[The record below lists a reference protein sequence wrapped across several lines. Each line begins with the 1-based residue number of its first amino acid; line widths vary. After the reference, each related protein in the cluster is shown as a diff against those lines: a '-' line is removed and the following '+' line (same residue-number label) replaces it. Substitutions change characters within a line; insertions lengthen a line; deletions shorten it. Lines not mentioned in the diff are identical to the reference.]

1 MHSENLNL
9 AFINIEISAPPQSH
23 FELFDHSRIECL
35 TCTVNRYYNG
45 GVEKAIMIW
54 YFTLTQRRKMIEIFD
69 LPSIFLRLLLA
80 ASPLQCCVIYLYS
93 IGEDPRGHE
102 ESCLFSRNSTKLHI
116 SHAMTLR
123 KKRFL
128 LLAHLLASFGN
139 FVEERPP
146 T

>member
-1 MHSENLNL
+1 MHSDNLNCV
-9 AFINIEISAPPQSH
+9 FIEIEKSAPFLSR
-23 FELFDHSRIECL
+23 FDHSRIERL
-35 TCTVNRYYNG
+35 TFTVNRYYNG
-45 GVEKAIMIW
+45 GVEKAVMIW